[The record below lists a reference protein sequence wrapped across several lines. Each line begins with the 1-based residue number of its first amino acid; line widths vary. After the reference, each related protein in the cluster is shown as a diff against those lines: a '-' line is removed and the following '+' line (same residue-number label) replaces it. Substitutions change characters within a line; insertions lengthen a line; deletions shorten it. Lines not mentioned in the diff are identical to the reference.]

1 MGRRSRGR
9 RGGDHHTEPDGQQDT
24 RKTPHWATPVR
35 FIAVVG
41 RSDISE
47 RAVQAM
53 GLSAVHAIADHTDGD
68 PAADPAL
75 SARLLEELG
84 RTIPLPAA
92 VAGTPAD
99 PVGS

>member
-1 MGRRSRGR
+1 
-9 RGGDHHTEPDGQQDT
+9 
-24 RKTPHWATPVR
+24 
-35 FIAVVG
+35 
-41 RSDISE
+41 
-47 RAVQAM
+47 M

-92 VAGTPAD
+92 VSGTPAD
-99 PVGS
+99 PVGA